1 MEKENIA
8 AFFDVTGVFFELK
21 KGSLAFGEHLYQKG
35 LFNSENA
42 EELRKLVKRF
52 ANGEKELLEYIVT
65 EGARGLAGQNVL
77 RVEEEASKY
86 FKEQIMPGI
95 YQPAIQEVKK
105 LQKEG
110 YQIILITREYE
121 QIVKPLAVYLQA
133 DDYYAI
139 RLEKEQKLPRV
150 YTGKTTLI
158 PYFDVKVD
166 LIVQLAKKYALNLA
180 KCRVYDDE
188 VDVFTILQ
196 QKKISVQ
203 QFHVI
208 ADQSQWIMEIF

>member
-8 AFFDVTGVFFELK
+8 AFFDVTGVFFDLK
-21 KGSLAFGEHLYQKG
+21 KGSLAFGEYLYQKG
-35 LFNSENA
+35 FFNSENA

-77 RVEEEASKY
+77 QIEEQASKY
-86 FKEQIMPGI
+86 FKEQIMPII
-95 YQPAIQEVKK
+95 YQPAVQEVKK
-105 LQKEG
+105 LQNEG

-121 QIVKPLAVYLQA
+121 QIIKPLAVYLQA

-139 RLEKEQKLPRV
+139 RLEKKQRF

-158 PYFDVKVD
+158 PYFNVKVD
-166 LIVQLAKKYALNLA
+166 LIVQLAKKYAFNLA

-188 VDVFTILQ
+188 VDIFTILR
-196 QKKISVQ
+196 QKKIAVQ
-203 QFHVI
+203 QFHVR
-208 ADQSQWIMEIF
+208 ADQSQWIIETF

>member
-1 MEKENIA
+1 MEKENMA
-8 AFFDVTGVFFELK
+8 AFFDVTGVFFDLK
-21 KGSLAFGEHLYQKG
+21 KGSLAFGEYLYQKG

-52 ANGEKELLEYIVT
+52 ANGEKELLEYIIT
-65 EGARGLAGQNVL
+65 EGARGLAGQKVL
-77 RVEEEASKY
+77 QIEEEANKY
-86 FKEQIMPGI
+86 FKEQIKPII
-95 YQPAIQEVKK
+95 YQSAIQEVKK
-105 LQKEG
+105 LQNEG
-110 YQIILITREYE
+110 FQIILITREYE

-139 RLEKEQKLPRV
+139 RLEKEEKLMRV

-166 LIVQLAKKYALNLA
+166 LIIKLAKKYSFNLA

-188 VDVFTILQ
+188 VEIFTILR
-196 QKKISVQ
+196 QKKITVQ
-203 QFHVI
+203 QFHVR
-208 ADQSQWIMEIF
+208 ADQNQWITETI